1 MGMHITKDHALQ
13 SRRDRTRKNAG
24 RGYPA
29 GKARSLLTMQKRA
42 AGKISRKKEYVYLE
56 HA

>member
-1 MGMHITKDHALQ
+1 MHITKDHALQ